1 MKTLNNRTLNDSPAG
16 NSEFVSPRPR
26 ETKLTVSPGASI
38 IKCLLMT
45 HAHFMGCHTGDVF
58 VQLIVRKQNCET
70 GARNIAG
77 PGCSKAG

>member
-1 MKTLNNRTLNDSPAG
+1 MTVPQ
-16 NSEFVSPRPR
+16 E
-26 ETKLTVSPGASI
+26 TVSLFLLDQGKQNSLFPLGPV